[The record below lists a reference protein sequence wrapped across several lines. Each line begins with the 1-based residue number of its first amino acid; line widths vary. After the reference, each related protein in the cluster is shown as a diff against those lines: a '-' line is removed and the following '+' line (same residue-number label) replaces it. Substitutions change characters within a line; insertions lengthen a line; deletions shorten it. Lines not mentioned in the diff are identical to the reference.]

1 MDEYLRSGEA
11 GTPGTPGTPGSL
23 ASLANPSFTTLYH
36 WLALLTQKKGPLQ
49 IKADARMPV
58 QDSNHAKRMLIEW
71 AWKYCNILSN
81 AVDRDLFTCEAM
93 EIARRDLDCGY
104 LDMRSMQHAVYT
116 KSTCSWGTSSIC
128 SVSQRNRLCVTRQHI
143 SHEPARSTAR
153 IRASDCLSRGTPAF
167 TNATDDSRGGGGRDP
182 HFAPGGGS
190 KAQAHY
196 ALSIHG

>member
-104 LDMRSMQHAVYT
+104 LDMRSMQHTRSRLAAGAPQVSAASHRET
-116 KSTCSWGTSSIC
+116 A
-128 SVSQRNRLCVTRQHI
+128 SVSQGNT
-143 SHEPARSTAR
+143 SHMNPRGPLHASARRTACPEVHPPSPTPPMTAEGGGQR
-153 IRASDCLSRGTPAF
+153 PPLRSRGW
-167 TNATDDSRGGGGRDP
+167 
-182 HFAPGGGS
+182 
-190 KAQAHY
+190 
-196 ALSIHG
+196 